1 MEKREEGR
9 EIRGDRNQKRS
20 ELPAQLLKKL
30 NKTHFQ
36 GALVRSG
43 ASAIMWLIAL
53 FSFLFGIFSVDIFIG
68 ISAAVVYLI
77 LMNPPTLW
85 VLKRTTRNDIYRKCS
100 LLINALE
107 IIGYT
112 AIIYFL
118 GGIRAAYL
126 ASLYAALITYVG
138 ITAPRSF
145 PFIIASLCGTTF
157 LLMVAMEH
165 LGLIPFQEIEP
176 VLRLPLKNQVS
187 IVLAT
192 ISSLYVIAYITSYTS
207 HLLKKSKDELRKQ
220 NVELVTKTE
229 DLKQAQTQLIQAG
242 KLASIGELASGVAHE
257 LNQPLMV
264 IRGTVQLICRSVRR
278 NNLNN
283 DELMEQLDPIERNTK
298 RMMNIINHLQTF
310 SRQSKGEFR
319 RLDFNKVVKGS
330 FTLINEQL
338 RLRNVE
344 VMEAYASDLPPV
356 QGSETR
362 LEQVIINL
370 ITNARDAMDRQEENS
385 KGADETKKML
395 RISTSEA
402 RDNSHVEIRI
412 TDSGKGIPP
421 GDLDRIFDP
430 FFTTKEVGKGTGL
443 GLSISYGIIKDH
455 GGEIQVTETGP
466 AGTTFRI
473 SLPISPTDE

>member
-1 MEKREEGR
+1 M
-9 EIRGDRNQKRS
+9 
-20 ELPAQLLKKL
+20 
-30 NKTHFQ
+30 
-36 GALVRSG
+36 
-43 ASAIMWLIAL
+43 
-53 FSFLFGIFSVDIFIG
+53 
-68 ISAAVVYLI
+68 
-77 LMNPPTLW
+77 
-85 VLKRTTRNDIYRKCS
+85 
-100 LLINALE
+100 
-107 IIGYT
+107 
-112 AIIYFL
+112 
-118 GGIRAAYL
+118 
-126 ASLYAALITYVG
+126 
-138 ITAPRSF
+138 
-145 PFIIASLCGTTF
+145 
-157 LLMVAMEH
+157 
-165 LGLIPFQEIEP
+165 
-176 VLRLPLKNQVS
+176 KNQVS

-192 ISSLYVIAYITSYTS
+192 ISARYVIAYITSYTS

-220 NVELVTKTE
+220 NVELLTKTE

-257 LNQPLMV
+257 LSQPLTV
-264 IRGTVQLICRSVRR
+264 IRGTAQLICRSVRR

-310 SRQSKGEFR
+310 SRQSKEEFR
-319 RLDFNKVVKGS
+319 RLDINKVVKGS

-338 RLRNVE
+338 RLRNIE
-344 VMEAYASDLPPV
+344 IMEAYASDLPPV

-362 LEQVIINL
+362 LEQVI
-370 ITNARDAMDRQEENS
+370 TNARDAMDRREEAS

-395 RISTSEA
+395 RISASEA
-402 RDNSHVEIRI
+402 RDNSHVEMRI

-473 SLPISPTDE
+473 FLPISPTDE